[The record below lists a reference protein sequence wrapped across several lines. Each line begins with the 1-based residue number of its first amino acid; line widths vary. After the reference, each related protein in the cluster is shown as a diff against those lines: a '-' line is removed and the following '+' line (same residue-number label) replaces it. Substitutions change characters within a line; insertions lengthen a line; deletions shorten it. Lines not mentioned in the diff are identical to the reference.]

1 MCLIKTACPCC
12 TVRALCCFA
21 NSRDGLFV
29 RKGAGRQRVDYEQA
43 TGWCIVAR
51 DKRTDETDETGETGR
66 GKILFAVPTF
76 GEGEKTGLEETR
88 EHCQVF
94 QRLT

>member
-51 DKRTDETDETGETGR
+51 DKRTDETGR
-66 GKILFAVPTF
+66 AKMVFAVITF
-76 GEGEKTGLEETR
+76 GEGEKTALEETR
-88 EHCQVF
+88 STVRYFNDLHSQM
-94 QRLT
+94 